1 MKTTLFFRSLL
12 ILLIVPVMISLL
24 STCKSEI
31 SVPGYRLV
39 EKKFVKEVNAD
50 CYLFEHIK
58 TGARVLKIAADDP
71 NKTFSI
77 AFKTIPES
85 DAGTPHIM
93 EHSVLNGSRNF
104 PVKSPFDVLL
114 KGSLNTFLNAMTSD
128 EFTVYPVASM
138 NEKDYFNLMH
148 VYLDAVFNPMLYDDP
163 RIFMQE
169 GWHYELTGKEAPIE
183 YKGVVYN
190 EMKGAFSTPTREMWY
205 QIQKNLFPDNGYRF
219 SSGGYPT
226 AIPSLTYE
234 AFVNFH
240 KKHYHPTNSYIFLYG
255 DADVKK
261 ELEFIDK
268 EYLSKYDKSENPVT
282 VKENPPFDSFRDIA
296 GSYPVMDGAPLA
308 DQTYLVM
315 NWVIGNGYDQ
325 TTVMALD
332 ILADVLVNQESA
344 PVRKALLEA
353 GIGKNVY
360 ATTQNMLQ
368 NIFSIVVQNANAA
381 DKDSFRAVVM
391 NTLEKVA
398 AEKIDRET
406 LKGSL
411 NRMEFRLREGDDAQK
426 GLTYN
431 MRVMTGW
438 LFTNDPFS
446 SLEYEKQLAA
456 VKASANNTYLE
467 EIIRKDLVDNKY
479 GLLLVLEPKT
489 GLEKEIAQKTSEELA
504 DLKKKMTPAELDS
517 LVATTS
523 KLVAYQQQEDSPEA
537 LASIPLLKLSDISPE
552 AFWYEASKSDIAGVP
567 HLFHDEFTN
576 DIVYMNYWFDLN
588 VLSEDKIPYAALL
601 TRLLGKVDAGSYG
614 YEDLDKSLNINTGGF
629 GSGLSLYVASYDD
642 NKLLPRFRISVKTTA
657 EKLDTTLALLGAIIN
672 ETKIENKDRLFDL
685 LKRHQSQLEA
695 SVLQNG
701 YNVAAT
707 RLESYYSR
715 RGVFNEKTRG
725 MEYYW
730 FVTGLVKR
738 FGEDPDAVIAGLKET
753 YNALFAKSN
762 MIAGITCSSN
772 DYKTYS
778 SRFEKFA
785 PALATKAVALH
796 EWKLQPKSKN
806 EGILTASKVQYVL
819 QGYDFRKLGIE
830 WDGKWNVLNQVMSTD
845 YLQTKIRVIGGAYG
859 GFSSISKNGTI
870 NLSSYR
876 DPNLKETLDNFKGIS
891 EYLAQFK
898 ADSTDM
904 TRYIIGT
911 IANMDSPLTP
921 SEKGDQAFRNYF
933 ENVSREDVQSDR
945 NAVLS
950 ATADDLRKMSDEIA
964 RVLDQQVWC
973 VYGNDEKINKN
984 KTLFKDLVRLQQ

>member
-1 MKTTLFFRSLL
+1 MTNRKIPL
-12 ILLIVPVMISLL
+12 
-24 STCKSEI
+24 
-31 SVPGYRLV
+31 RL
-39 EKKFVKEVNAD
+39 
-50 CYLFEHIK
+50 
-58 TGARVLKIAADDP
+58 
-71 NKTFSI
+71 
-77 AFKTIPES
+77 
-85 DAGTPHIM
+85 
-93 EHSVLNGSRNF
+93 RN
-104 PVKSPFDVLL
+104 
-114 KGSLNTFLNAMTSD
+114 
-128 EFTVYPVASM
+128 
-138 NEKDYFNLMH
+138 
-148 VYLDAVFNPMLYDDP
+148 
-163 RIFMQE
+163 
-169 GWHYELTGKEAPIE
+169 
-183 YKGVVYN
+183 
-190 EMKGAFSTPTREMWY
+190 
-205 QIQKNLFPDNGYRF
+205 
-219 SSGGYPT
+219 
-226 AIPSLTYE
+226 
-234 AFVNFH
+234 
-240 KKHYHPTNSYIFLYG
+240 
-255 DADVKK
+255 
-261 ELEFIDK
+261 
-268 EYLSKYDKSENPVT
+268 
-282 VKENPPFDSFRDIA
+282 NPPFHGYKEIA
-296 GSYPVMDGAPLA
+296 GELSGNRRCTGLT
-308 DQTYLVM
+308 DQTYLAM
-315 NWVIGNGYDQ
+315 NWVIGNGFDQ

-332 ILADVLVNQESA
+332 MLADVLVNQESA

-353 GIGKNVY
+353 GIGKDVY

-381 DKDSFRAVVM
+381 DKDNFRTIVM
-391 NTLEKVA
+391 NTLQKVV

-438 LFTNDPFS
+438 MFTNNPFP
-446 SLEYEKQLAA
+446 SLEYEKQLSD
-456 VKASANNTYLE
+456 VKASVNSTYLE
-467 EIIRKDLVDNKY
+467 ELIRKDLVDNKY

-489 GLEKEIAQKTSEELA
+489 GLEKEIAQKTMEELTT
-504 DLKKKMTPAELDS
+504 LKKKMTPAELDS

-523 KLVAYQQQEDSPEA
+523 KLVAYQQKEDSPEA
-537 LASIPLLKLSDISPE
+537 LASIPLLKLSDISRE
-552 AFWYEASKSDIAGVP
+552 AFWYEASKSDIAGIP

-576 DIVYMNYWFDLN
+576 DIVYMNYWYDLN

-601 TRLLGKVDAGSYG
+601 TRLLGKMDAGNYD
-614 YEDLDKSLNINTGGF
+614 YEELDKSLNINTGGF
-629 GSGLSLYVASYDD
+629 GSGLSLYVANYDD
-642 NKLLPRFRISVKTTA
+642 NKLLPRFSINVKTTV
-657 EKLDTTLALLGAIIN
+657 EKLDTTLALVGTIIN
-672 ETKIENKDRLFDL
+672 ETKLENKDRLYEL
-685 LKRHQSQLEA
+685 LKRHQSQLES

-715 RGVFNEKTRG
+715 RGVFGEKTRG
-725 MEYYW
+725 IEYYW
-730 FVTGLVKR
+730 FVTGLVNR
-738 FGEDPDAVIAGLKET
+738 FNEDPDAVIAMLKET
-753 YNALFAKSN
+753 YAALFARNS
-762 MIAGITCSSN
+762 MMAGITCSSV

-785 PALATKAVALH
+785 PALAEKTVAIN
-796 EWKLQPKSKN
+796 EWKLQPESKN

-819 QGYDFRKLGIE
+819 QGYDFRKLGID

-891 EYLAQFK
+891 EYLAQFN

-911 IANMDSPLTP
+911 IASMDSPLTP

-945 NAVLS
+945 EAVLS

-973 VYGNDEKINKN
+973 VYGNDEKINQN

>member
-1 MKTTLFFRSLL
+1 
-12 ILLIVPVMISLL
+12 MISLL

-104 PVKSPFDVLL
+104 PVKSPFDVLM

-128 EFTVYPVASM
+128 DFTVYPVASM

-148 VYLDAVFNPMLYDDP
+148 VYLDAVFDPLLYDDS

-169 GWHYELTGKEAPIE
+169 GWHYELTGKDAPIE

-219 SSGGYPT
+219 SSGGYPI

-240 KKHYHPTNSYIFLYG
+240 KKHYHPSNSYIFLYG
-255 DADVKK
+255 DADIKK

-268 EYLSKYDKSENPVT
+268 EYLSKYEKSENPVT
-282 VKENPPFDSFRDIA
+282 VEENKPFADYKEIA
-296 GSYPVMDGAPLA
+296 GSYPVMDGTPLA

-368 NIFSIVVQNANAA
+368 NIFSIVVQNANVA

-438 LFTNDPFS
+438 MFTDNPFS
-446 SLEYEKQLAA
+446 SLEYEKQLSD
-456 VKASANNTYLE
+456 VKASVNNTYLE
-467 EIIRKDLVDNKY
+467 NLIQKDLVENKY
-479 GLLLVLEPKT
+479 GLLLVLEPKI
-489 GLEKEIAQKTSEELA
+489 GLEREIAQKTSEELA
-504 DLKKKMTPAELDS
+504 NLKKKMTPAELDS

-523 KLVAYQQQEDSPEA
+523 KLVAYQQKEDSPEA
-537 LASIPLLKLSDISPE
+537 LASIPLLKLSDVRPE
-552 AFWYEASKSDIAGVP
+552 AFWYEASKSVIAGIP

-576 DIVYMNYWFDLN
+576 NIIYMNFWYDLN

-601 TRLLGKVDAGSYG
+601 TRLLGKMDAGGYSY
-614 YEDLDKSLNINTGGF
+614 ENLDKSLNINTGGF
-629 GSGLSLYVASYDD
+629 GSGLSLYISGYDD
-642 NKLLPRFRISVKTTA
+642 SKLLPKFRINVKTTL
-657 EKLDTTLALLGAIIN
+657 EKLDTTLELVGVVIN
-672 ETKIENKDRLFDL
+672 ETNLGNKDRLLDL
-685 LKRHQSQLEA
+685 LKRHQSQLES

-701 YNVAAT
+701 YSVAAI
-707 RLESYYSR
+707 RLDSYYSR

-730 FVTGLVKR
+730 FVTDLVKR
-738 FGEDPDAVIAGLKET
+738 FNEDPDAVIAILKET
-753 YNALFAKSN
+753 YTALFARNN
-762 MIAGITCSSN
+762 MMAGVTCSSD
-772 DYKTYS
+772 DYKAYAS
-778 SRFEKFA
+778 GFEKFA
-785 PALATKAVALH
+785 PALVEKAVEPK
-796 EWKLQPKSKN
+796 EWKLQPDAGN

-845 YLQTKIRVIGGAYG
+845 YLQTQIRVIGGAYG
-859 GFSSISKNGTI
+859 GFSSITRNGSI
-870 NLSSYR
+870 YLSSYR
-876 DPNLKETLDNFKGIS
+876 DPNLKETLDNFAGITK
-891 EYLAQFK
+891 YLSQFK

-911 IANMDSPLTP
+911 IAGMDSPLTP

-933 ENVSREDVQSDR
+933 ENASREDVQSDR
-945 NAVLS
+945 DAVL
-950 ATADDLRKMSDEIA
+950 ATTAADIRNMSDEIA
-964 RVLDQQVWC
+964 KVLDQQVWC
-973 VYGNDEKINKN
+973 VFGNDEKISMN